1 MDLILAAL
9 AAVVATVFTV
19 DLVLD
24 LRRRPRPHVAAYAV
38 GIGMFALAT
47 WALAAALLTEWNG
60 FNYRT
65 FFLFGAVVNVPFL
78 ALGSTFLVLGRRVGH
93 LTLIVVGGLAAMA
106 VTLVTTT
113 PFTNALP
120 TSGIPHDIFGD
131 DFSFGPRLLALIGGA
146 GFGTI
151 LALLA
156 IVGVFRFWTTNRA
169 IAIGNGLIAAGAF
182 AAAWGGS
189 GLGFLGEAGA
199 FAVSLLVASTLLW
212 FGYRLTR
219 RARQTKPVVPVV
231 VLVGPSTRSPERAH
245 TEQLIRELESHDLR
259 VLCPA
264 KDLEQWGAVGF
275 SPIEANRK
283 LLEMVDQADVLLID
297 LIDRYGIGVPA
308 GYAAAKGIPV
318 IAATAEGNR
327 IPRPFRGVAAIEIY
341 YHRPSE
347 VADRVKNYLE
357 GRG

>member
-9 AAVVATVFTV
+9 AALVATVFTV

-24 LRRRPRPHVAAYAV
+24 FGRRPRPHVAAYAA
-38 GIGMFALAT
+38 GIGMFAVAT
-47 WALAAALLTEWNG
+47 WALAAALASGWNG
-60 FNYRT
+60 FNYRV
-65 FFLFGAVVNVPFL
+65 FFLFGAVINVPFL
-78 ALGSTFLVLGRRVGH
+78 ALGSTFLVLGRRLGHITFGIVGA
-93 LTLIVVGGLAAMA
+93 LSALA

-113 PFTNALP
+113 PFTNPLP
-120 TSGIPHDIFGD
+120 AAGIPHDIFGE

-156 IVGVFRFWTTNRA
+156 IVGVFRFWTANRS
-169 IAIGNGLIAAGAF
+169 IAVGNALIVAGAF

-199 FAVSLLVASTLLW
+199 FAISLLVASTLLW
-212 FGYRLTR
+212 AGYRVTK
-219 RARQTKPVVPVV
+219 RARQAQPVTPTV
-231 VLVGPSTRSPERAH
+231 VLVGPSTRSPERSH
-245 TEQLIRELESHDLR
+245 TEQLIRELESKGLQ

-275 SPIEANRK
+275 SPAEANKK
-283 LLEMVDQADVLLID
+283 LLEMVDRADVLLID
-297 LIDRYGIGVPA
+297 LIDRYGIGIPA

-318 IAATAEGNR
+318 VAATAEGNR
-327 IPRPFRGVAAIEIY
+327 IPRPFRGVAELEIY
-341 YHRPSE
+341 YHRPVE
-347 VADRVKNYLE
+347 VADRVKVFLE
-357 GRG
+357 GRT